1 MANSEE
7 VSDTNKDSKINV
19 PDSKDPKQARDGNIL
34 SEIIRVSSSKQTIL
48 TILIFK
54 KYSKPNLYFFRE
66 FFPVEIYHKSKL
78 ICHFDLEKFLF
89 SEFSD

>member
-48 TILIFK
+48 TILILKNIQSQIF
-54 KYSKPNLYFFRE
+54 
-66 FFPVEIYHKSKL
+66 I
-78 ICHFDLEKFLF
+78 F
-89 SEFSD
+89 SEIFFL